1 MAGVIPPSLLQEN
14 WDFGAGKVMAQDTV
28 DIAEGSRVAW
38 NATSSLLDF
47 PPSLK
52 TSRNVPQSSGHER
65 RD

>member
-38 NATSSLLDF
+38 NATSFLLDF
-47 PPSLK
+47 P
-52 TSRNVPQSSGHER
+52 RA
-65 RD
+65 